1 MHQIVFAETQ
11 LRTNTRRSSLCNTK
25 RSSGSGRFWRIL
37 LALLIII
44 QIFPAY
50 ASDRGANW
58 EYVNF
63 DSNGTN
69 FNPQSQLSRENVQAL
84 ELKWTYPIPANSE
97 PAVNIGNGYYGVKFH
112 EGSTTPPIIV
122 NGTVY
127 IITNY
132 YRLIALNAS
141 NGKIIWTFQYQADL
155 AEARKKLPLAGVA
168 GHLHGFY
175 YIDGNLVFPG
185 IKCDVVAVDAL
196 TGKPAWTLEDV
207 CAGIPGN
214 SGLYGGVFDYPP
226 MLYKHGNMLILQSAL
241 MDGIAGR
248 GFVAGYDYLSKQ
260 LKWRFYTAPPAGGDP
275 DWAVRVRGKVWIES
289 IKATEIP
296 VEMLKNDWGDLGMLK
311 FQGMAPWGVFY
322 DGNISRAG
330 TGTVWGQ
337 MVVDEET
344 GIVYFGV
351 SQPTPGNNATY
362 RPGPNLFSDSV
373 VALNANNGELVW
385 AHQTTT
391 HDLWDW
397 DCGWNVVLGKIGA
410 RKAIFK
416 SCKNGI
422 LYAFDASD
430 GEMIW
435 YFNAP
440 SYRRSDFTPFH
451 ADSKLNSGPKNNS
464 MIGNWDPR
472 NPETFQRKW
481 QNWPSIGPFWENPT
495 ANGGVESDIAYDGNT
510 VYVATYN
517 FWGYMQVSNT
527 EGIFNVGGFY
537 LQSPESRKG
546 NTTIWAVDAST
557 GKPKWSYYIDGVGH
571 RGGLTIS
578 GGVLYAASPDGNLYA
593 LDSATGKMLLKRFF
607 GERLN
612 IPPTI
617 GATKDGSML
626 LFQVVGGTAFA
637 NTFHGAI
644 GNPVPGALMAFGLP
658 EKIAHSI
665 ENEPAEE
672 DVKEIPKETSAG
684 AISETSTIIYVA
696 VVIVA
701 IVALSALLIGRRK

>member
-1 MHQIVFAETQ
+1 MLVIVQILPAFAS
-11 LRTNTRRSSLCNTK
+11 NS
-25 RSSGSGRFWRIL
+25 
-37 LALLIII
+37 
-44 QIFPAY
+44 
-50 ASDRGANW
+50 GANW
-58 EYVNF
+58 EYINF

-69 FNPQSQLSRENVQAL
+69 FNPQIQLNRDNVQSL
-84 ELKWTYPIPANSE
+84 EIKWAYPIRANSE
-97 PAVNIGNGYYGVKFH
+97 SAINVGEGYYGVKFQ

-122 NGTVY
+122 NGNVY

-141 NGKIIWTFQYQADL
+141 NGKIVWTFQYKADL
-155 AEARKKLPLAGVA
+155 AGARKSLPLAGVA

-175 YIDGNLVFPG
+175 YIDGNLVFSG
-185 IKCDVVAVDAL
+185 IKCDVVAVDARS
-196 TGKPAWTLEDV
+196 GKLSWTLEDI
-207 CAGIPGN
+207 CADIPGN
-214 SGLYGGVFDYPP
+214 SGLYGGVFGYPP
-226 MLYKHGNMLILQSAL
+226 ALYRTGNILIVQSSL

-248 GFVAGYDYLSKQ
+248 GFVAGYDYTSKQ

-275 DWAVRVRGKVWIES
+275 DWVVRVRDKVWIEG
-289 IKATEIP
+289 IRATEIP
-296 VEMLKNDWGDLGMLK
+296 IELLKNDWGDLGMLK

-337 MVVDEET
+337 MAVDEET
-344 GIVYFGV
+344 GMVYFGV

-373 VALNANNGELVW
+373 VALNAKNGELVW

-397 DCGWNVVLGKIGA
+397 DCGWNVVFGKIGA
-410 RKAIFK
+410 RKVVFK
-416 SCKNGI
+416 ACKNGI
-422 LYAFDASD
+422 LYAFDGSN

-451 ADSKLNSGPKNNS
+451 ANSKLRSGPS
-464 MIGNWDPR
+464 DDSVIGNWDPR
-472 NPETFQRKW
+472 NPETFQRRW
-481 QNWPSIGPFWENPT
+481 ENWPSNGPFWENPT

-510 VYVATYN
+510 IYVATYN
-517 FWGYMQVSNT
+517 FWGYVQISNT

-537 LQSPESRKG
+537 LQSPEYRKG

-557 GKPKWSYYIDGVGH
+557 GKPKWNYYIDGVGH
-571 RGGLTIS
+571 RGGLTVS

-593 LDSATGKMLLKRFF
+593 LEGATGKLLLKRFF

-617 GATKDGSML
+617 GATKNGEMM

-644 GNPVPGALMAFGLP
+644 GDPVPGALMAFGLP
-658 EKIAHSI
+658 DKTAQPIK
-665 ENEPAEE
+665 NEPPKE
-672 DVKEIPKETSAG
+672 DVREVPKVAG
-684 AISETSTIIYVA
+684 AVDGTNMTIYIVLVIAAAA
-696 VVIVA
+696 VF
-701 IVALSALLIGRRK
+701 SAFWITKRKK